1 MIGIN
6 QTRWTR
12 LYNNKNYTQPE
23 AQPIKS
29 KELRVKKIV
38 MIACDSIKWNT
49 EKKKWVCRRNAQNKM
64 IFSVL
69 NPK

>member
-49 EKKKWVCRRNAQNKM
+49 EKKNGSAGEMHKTKR
-64 IFSVL
+64 FFL
-69 NPK
+69 F

>member
-49 EKKKWVCRRNAQNKM
+49 EKKNGSAEEMHKTKW
-64 IFSVL
+64 FFL
-69 NPK
+69 F

>member
-49 EKKKWVCRRNAQNKM
+49 EKKKNGSAGEMHKAKG
-64 IFSVL
+64 FFL
-69 NPK
+69 F

>member
-38 MIACDSIKWNT
+38 MIACDSIK
-49 EKKKWVCRRNAQNKM
+49 
-64 IFSVL
+64 
-69 NPK
+69 